1 MPGSRTVDHRTR
13 SIGAAQVQ
21 VATLHATL
29 TAMTV
34 RTHLQLIQ
42 GGNELQQADLTDL
55 LENMDVS
62 EALPQ
67 LRALARRR
75 KPAANSALTAV
86 DAVTQADLQP
96 SPGELDSHAP
106 R

>member
-55 LENMDVS
+55 LENMDAR
-62 EALPQ
+62 EALPR

-75 KPAANSALTAV
+75 KPAANSALAV
-86 DAVTQADLQP
+86 VGAVTPAATAPDH
-96 SPGELDSHAP
+96 LDSDNLG
-106 R
+106 